1 MYPVKS
7 PFAAFCKIPPTK
19 SSAEVEVGSAG
30 QLTVATVEIDKPRS
44 LGARFWRSSAYA
56 LALFPG
62 ALATD
67 AAASAFAHTGSTVV
81 VTAPTSTPGQPVM
94 HAPKTSTAVEEKPPH
109 VESPVITF
117 LRPIIVPLLP
127 ALAVEM
133 AKGAGK
139 DLWKRVKQKLW
150 PESGGEKQE
159 QPSGTFAM
167 TLNVEETE
175 ESDFLEGIPSESQL
189 ERFVTE
195 KPEELY
201 RKIQSRRNSPA
212 ELYKRRRTKHSH
224 LSFTYTPSSGSSART
239 INESEDIG

>member
-1 MYPVKS
+1 MNHVKS

-19 SSAEVEVGSAG
+19 SSAELQVGLPNH
-30 QLTVATVEIDKPRS
+30 LTVARVEIDKPRS
-44 LGARFWRSSAYA
+44 LRERIWRSSAYA

-62 ALATD
+62 TLATD

-81 VTAPTSTPGQPVM
+81 VTAPTYPTLSQPQVST
-94 HAPKTSTAVEEKPPH
+94 PKTSPAVEEKPPH

-150 PESGGEKQE
+150 PESSGEKQE

-167 TLNVEETE
+167 TLNIEETE
-175 ESDFLEGIPSESQL
+175 ESDFFEGAPSESQL

-224 LSFTYTPSSGSSART
+224 VSFTYTPSSESSAHKT
-239 INESEDIG
+239 DEPD